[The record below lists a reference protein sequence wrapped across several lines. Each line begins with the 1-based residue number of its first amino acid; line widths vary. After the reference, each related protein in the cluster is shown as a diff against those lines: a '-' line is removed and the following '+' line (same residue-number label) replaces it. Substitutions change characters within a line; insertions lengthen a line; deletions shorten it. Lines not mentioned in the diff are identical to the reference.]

1 MSKRRFRLCG
11 AAIIVTM
18 AALIGW
24 SIAIGNAVVPI
35 PAVLGGAVLLY
46 LLRRQVSEVM
56 EDERNYR
63 LSEKAS
69 RFAIQVFALVTAISG
84 ITLTAV
90 STSDSPPFRQV
101 GLTLAFCACGLL
113 ILYLISYAYHSR
125 KS

>member
-113 ILYLISYAYHSR
+113 ILYLISYAYHSSR
-125 KS
+125 S

>member
-1 MSKRRFRLCG
+1 M
-11 AAIIVTM
+11 V
-18 AALIGW
+18 ALIGW

-35 PAVLGGAVLLY
+35 PAAIGGAVLLY
-46 LLRRQVSEVM
+46 LLRRQVSDVI

-63 LSEKAS
+63 ISEKAS
-69 RFAIQVFALVTAISG
+69 RFAIQVFAIITAITG

-90 STSDSPPFRQV
+90 STDNHSPFREV

-113 ILYLISYAYHSR
+113 ILYMISYTYHNR

>member
-18 AALIGW
+18 VALIGW
-24 SIAIGNAVVPI
+24 AIAIGNAVVPI
-35 PAVLGGAVLLY
+35 PTVLGGTVLLY

-113 ILYLISYAYHSR
+113 ILYLISYAYHSSR
-125 KS
+125 S